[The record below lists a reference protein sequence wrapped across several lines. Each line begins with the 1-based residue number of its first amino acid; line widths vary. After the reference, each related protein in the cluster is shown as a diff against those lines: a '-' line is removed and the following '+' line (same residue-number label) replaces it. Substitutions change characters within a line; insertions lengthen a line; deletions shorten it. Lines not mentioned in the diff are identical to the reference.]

1 MPIERNFQRKWYLF
15 LGSAGEA
22 EKETNFGKNIPYQRP
37 GKTVEHPV
45 MVQIGE
51 RKKQKDSFQ
60 SPIHKPISTLFV
72 SLSFSLSL
80 MLLLWNSPSDI

>member
-45 MVQIGE
+45 NGTNW
-51 RKKQKDSFQ
+51 RKDKAKR
-60 SPIHKPISTLFV
+60 
-72 SLSFSLSL
+72 
-80 MLLLWNSPSDI
+80 